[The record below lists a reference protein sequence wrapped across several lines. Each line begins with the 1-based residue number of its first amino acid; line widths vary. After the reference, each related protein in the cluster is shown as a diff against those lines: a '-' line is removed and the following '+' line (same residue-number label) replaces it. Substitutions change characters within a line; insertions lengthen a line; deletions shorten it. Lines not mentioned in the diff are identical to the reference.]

1 MTETERTALLNQ
13 INTELDTARLHKQG
27 KVPNWKKNESMYY
40 GQKQP
45 GDDSRANVDLGRMQE
60 FVHTLLSKIDDP
72 LVFEYKKRKL
82 SQERR
87 VARINAVRDYDRDR
101 DNWDI
106 KDIVGKKQAIIYG
119 RAVYHYT
126 ASSLQ
131 GYQPHLDNV
140 DVYDFQI
147 DPNVGG
153 IEIENAFFLGRYG
166 VIKTRQELEKVA
178 KSREKSKY
186 DKQAIK
192 DLLAGGSNRTDNTR
206 EELDK
211 RNRRYANQQQ
221 RVYEHY
227 DDDVFVFWE
236 WYTTFNGK
244 RYYVLYNEQS
254 NKAIRVC
261 PLTDLF
267 SSNLWPFWSFASF
280 PDLTEFWTPSYC
292 DYVREIFLAQNV
304 SINQML
310 DNAEQINKPGKLI
323 NASAI
328 PDKAQLKYKR
338 GGNVVEVAGNVPIN
352 QAVQMI
358 ETPSIDTPLKVYD
371 ALEGI
376 QDRVSG
382 VTAAASGVSDT
393 QGRSTIYEGNMQN
406 VADRF
411 GLFNKSY
418 KFGHK
423 RFGKL
428 YEYGIR
434 EHMTRKTAIEVLG
447 PDGLDIEMISKFDIF
462 RKNDEFALMVI
473 STNAEVAQ
481 SEQKKRAQAA
491 YLSSLMNNPQVNQ
504 KEVIQQLGLITGV
517 DQDTIRRLLEVNDF
531 GEAELISEASRDI
544 EDLMDGKQV
553 FPNRRANA
561 AYKQYIVNFL
571 DDHFPGR
578 PNGITT
584 EEWDRIAQYV
594 AQLDQIIVG
603 NTIRQAQEMGRQGLE
618 AGVQNPEQQAQ
629 GGAMI
634 QPGPA
639 QPMQDVINQNVNV

>member
-1 MTETERTALLNQ
+1 MTKEDNISLLNQ
-13 INTELDTARLHKQG
+13 INTELDAARIHKQG
-27 KVPNWKKNESMYY
+27 KIPNWKKNESMYY

-45 GDDSRANVDLGRMQE
+45 SDDARANVDLGRMQE

-82 SQERR
+82 AQERR

-101 DNWDI
+101 DNWDM
-106 KDIVGKKQAIIYG
+106 KDIVGKKQSIIYG
-119 RAVYHYT
+119 RAIYHYT
-126 ASSLQ
+126 ASSVD
-131 GYQPHLDNV
+131 GYQPHLDNT
-140 DVYDFQI
+140 DVYDFQV

-153 IEIENAFFLGRYG
+153 IDIERAFFMGRYG
-166 VIKTRQELEKVA
+166 VIKTRKELQEIVA
-178 KSREKSKY
+178 SRKKSKY

-192 DLLAGGSNRTDNTR
+192 ELLAGGSNRTDNTR

-211 RNRRYANQQQ
+211 RNRKFANQQN
-221 RVYEHY
+221 RVHEHY
-227 DDDVFVFWE
+227 DDDIFVFWE
-236 WYTTFNGK
+236 WYTTFKGV
-244 RYYVLYNEQS
+244 RHYALYNEQG

-261 PLTDLF
+261 KLTELF
-267 SSNLWPFWSFASF
+267 ESNLWPFWTFAAF

-304 SINQML
+304 TINQML

-323 NASAI
+323 NANAVT
-328 PDKAQLKYKR
+328 DKSQLKYKR
-338 GGNVVEVAGNVPIN
+338 GGNVVEVGASTPLKD
-352 QAVQMI
+352 AVQII
-358 ETPSIDTPLKVYD
+358 ETPSIETPLKVYN
-371 ALEGI
+371 ALESI
-376 QDRVSG
+376 TDRVGG
-382 VTAAASGVSDT
+382 VTAAASGTSDT

-418 KFGHK
+418 KHGHK

-447 PDGLDIEMISKFDIF
+447 PDGIDIEMVSKYDIF
-462 RKNDEFALMVI
+462 RKNDEFSLMVV

-481 SEQKKRAQAA
+481 SEQKKRSQAA
-491 YLSSLMNNPQVNQ
+491 YLSSLINNPAVNQ
-504 KEVIQQLGLITGV
+504 KEIIQQLGLITGV
-517 DQDTIRRLLEVNDF
+517 EQDAIRRLLDVSDF
-531 GEAELISEASRDI
+531 SEAELISEASKDI
-544 EDLMDGKQV
+544 EELIDGKQV
-553 FPNRRANA
+553 FPNRKANT
-561 AYKQYIVNFL
+561 AYKQYIVNYL

-578 PNGITT
+578 TNGLDT
-584 EEWDRIAQYV
+584 ETWDRIALYV
-594 AQLDQIIVG
+594 SKIDEIVVS
-603 NTIRQAQEMGRQGLE
+603 NTIRQAEDMQRKAMES
-618 AGVQNPEQQAQ
+618 GVQNPQAKPA

-639 QPMQDVINQNVNV
+639 QPMQDVINQNLNI

>member
-1 MTETERTALLNQ
+1 MTETEQSLLLTQ

-27 KVPNWKKNESMYY
+27 KIPNWKKNESMYY
-40 GQKQP
+40 GQKQA
-45 GDDSRANVDLGRMQE
+45 GDEARANVDLGRMQE

-101 DNWDI
+101 DNWDM

-119 RAVYHYT
+119 RSIYHYT
-126 ASSLQ
+126 ASSLH
-131 GYQPHLDNV
+131 GYQPHLDNT

-153 IEIENAFFLGRYG
+153 IDMERAFYMGRYG
-166 VIKTRQELEKVA
+166 VIKTRKELEA
-178 KSREKSKY
+178 IASSRKKSKY
-186 DKQAIK
+186 DKNAIK
-192 DLLAGGSNRTDNTR
+192 TLLAGGSNKTDNTR

-211 RNRRYANQQQ
+211 RNRKHANQQT
-221 RVYEHY
+221 RVHEHY
-227 DDDVFVFWE
+227 DNDIFVFWE
-236 WYTTFNGK
+236 WYTTFNGV
-244 RYYVLYNEQS
+244 RYYVLYNEQG

-261 PLTDLF
+261 PLTDIF
-267 SSNLWPFWSFASF
+267 SSNLWPFWSFAAF

-310 DNAEQINKPGKLI
+310 DNAEQINKPGKII

-328 PDKAQLKYKR
+328 PDKSQLKYKR
-338 GGNVVEVAGNVPIN
+338 GGNVIEVATSVPIG
-352 QAVQMI
+352 QAIQLV
-358 ETPSIDTPLKVYD
+358 ETPSIDTPLRVYD

-376 QDRVSG
+376 TDRVGG

-393 QGRSTIYEGNMQN
+393 GGRSTIYEGNMQN

-418 KFGHK
+418 KHGHK
-423 RFGKL
+423 RFGML

-434 EHMTRKTAIEVLG
+434 EHMTKKTAIEVLG
-447 PDGLDIEMISKFDIF
+447 PDGIDIEMVSKFDIF
-462 RKNDEFALMVI
+462 RKNDEFALMVV

-491 YLSSLMNNPQVNQ
+491 YLSSLMNNPAVNQ

-517 DQDTIRRLLEVNDF
+517 DQDTIRRLLDVSEF
-531 GEAELISEASRDI
+531 AEAELISEASRDL
-544 EDLMDGKQV
+544 EELKDGKTV
-553 FPNRRANA
+553 APNRKANT
-561 AYKQYIVNFL
+561 AYMQYIVNYMN
-571 DDHFPGR
+571 DHFPGR
-578 PNGITT
+578 ANGL
-584 EEWDRIAQYV
+584 EEEQYDRIARY
-594 AQLDQIIVG
+594 AASLNEIIVG
-603 NTIRQAQEMGRQGLE
+603 NTIRQAQEMQRKSLE
-618 AGVQNPEQQAQ
+618 AGVQNPEQPEQ
-629 GGAMI
+629 GGGMI
-634 QPGPA
+634 QPSPA
-639 QPMQDVINQNVNV
+639 QPMQDVINQNLNQ